1 MTLSGGERDLV
12 LQYVICGGDC
22 AGWVWRTLVGTDVWI
37 ADQSAWRHQNLPCGW
52 RSWAGP
58 CVFMGL
64 TGFFGFFIFCSNPV
78 CPFRLGGGPG
88 GGIM

>member
-1 MTLSGGERDLV
+1 MSESAV
-12 LQYVICGGDC
+12 LGCVCVWGGDEILFHSNMGVVF

-37 ADQSAWRHQNLPCGW
+37 AGQSAWRHQNLPCGW

-64 TGFFGFFIFCSNPV
+64 TGFFWLRS
-78 CPFRLGGGPG
+78 R
-88 GGIM
+88 